1 VPYRM
6 ARLGDAG
13 RLWLRD
19 TPSMRRPLVTA
30 LALAAAIALPG
41 GGAVQ
46 AAGHAKSQA
55 RPTSRTTTVEG
66 IDISHWQGTID
77 WSRVGS
83 KGVRFAIAKATE
95 GQGYSDPTY
104 GTNRSGA
111 KANGIAWSAYH
122 YAHPDSS
129 TNDAVLE
136 ADHYAETA
144 ALATGDLLPALDLE
158 DAGGL
163 STADLTTWVRTWVER
178 VRDRVG
184 AKPMIYVTAGFWRT
198 HLGDTTWF
206 ADNGY
211 SLWVAN
217 WGVSKPGVPASNWG
231 GRGWTFWQYSSTGS
245 VPGISGNVD
254 LDHFNGRD
262 LTAVTL

>member
-1 VPYRM
+1 M

-41 GGAVQ
+41 GAAVQ

-83 KGVRFAIAKATE
+83 K
-95 GQGYSDPTY
+95 
-104 GTNRSGA
+104 
-111 KANGIAWSAYH
+111 
-122 YAHPDSS
+122 
-129 TNDAVLE
+129 
-136 ADHYAETA
+136 
-144 ALATGDLLPALDLE
+144 TGDLLPALDLE

-184 AKPMIYVTAGFWRT
+184 
-198 HLGDTTWF
+198 
-206 ADNGY
+206 
-211 SLWVAN
+211 
-217 WGVSKPGVPASNWG
+217 
-231 GRGWTFWQYSSTGS
+231 
-245 VPGISGNVD
+245 
-254 LDHFNGRD
+254 
-262 LTAVTL
+262 